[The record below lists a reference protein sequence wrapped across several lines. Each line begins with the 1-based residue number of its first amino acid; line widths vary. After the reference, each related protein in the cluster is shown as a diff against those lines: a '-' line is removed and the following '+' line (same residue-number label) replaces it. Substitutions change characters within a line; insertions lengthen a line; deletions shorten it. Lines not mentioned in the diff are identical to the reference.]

1 VVFLCGRRRA
11 GTENIQYL
19 SDCITPEKQSFSFAI
34 PQTCETGSGFWLT
47 VEGHGASE
55 SVGPFSI
62 KPFFEDIKENEWYA
76 NYILKLWQE
85 GIAEG
90 HSGTN
95 LFKPGENST
104 RAEFVKMA
112 VVAFEKTQGGEST
125 SDLENCSI
133 PYEDWYGDVG
143 PDDWYCK
150 YVTAAYEKGWLTYD
164 EDHPNF
170 NPNELINRAEV
181 AKLLVKA
188 RGEEHLTYF
197 MTPSFANIFED
208 ILEKTKDNEWF
219 YGYAYLCK
227 KLGIF
232 DGYSSGEFCPHK
244 PIVRAEVA
252 KVICKAFFPN
262 QCE

>member
-1 VVFLCGRRRA
+1 MERWDL
-11 GTENIQYL
+11 QK
-19 SDCITPEKQSFSFAI
+19 S
-34 PQTCETGSGFWLT
+34 
-47 VEGHGASE
+47 
-55 SVGPFSI
+55 
-62 KPFFEDIKENEWYA
+62 
-76 NYILKLWQE
+76 YILGEQPLPPKNNLLVLRFLRLAKL
-85 GIAEG
+85 ALA
-90 HSGTN
+90 SGS
-95 LFKPGENST
+95 LLKDMEHRKALVLSASSPFLKIL
-104 RAEFVKMA
+104 RKM
-112 VVAFEKTQGGEST
+112 VAFEKTQGGEST

-143 PDDWYCK
+143 PDDWYYE
-150 YVTAAYEKGWLTYD
+150 YVTTAYEKGWLTYD

-188 RGEEHLTYF
+188 RGEEYLTYF

-208 ILEKTKDNEWF
+208 ILEKTEDNKWF

-252 KVICKAFFPN
+252 KVISTGSVRVRQHFQPSVLGSEFSPKDN
-262 QCE
+262 ERKSL